1 MPPTLS
7 TPFSLHPGR
16 NPVGLLARTTA
27 IAAAVLDPL
36 LGLTT
41 LGRLYAELPGG
52 NFIEQALERLGVSID
67 VTAEQV
73 GHVPL
78 TGPAIVVANHPTGAL
93 DGLALAHALLQRRP
107 DVRLLGNHLL
117 ARVPEM
123 RDRIIA
129 VNPFDARSIE
139 NRRGLRSARAWL
151 ARGGLLVVF
160 PAGEVSN
167 TAGADGNIVD
177 ASWRRGVVRLIAW
190 TSATVVPAFVNAH
203 PSRWLRLA
211 GLIHPRLRTALLPR
225 ELLRLRNRSIG
236 LRFSTAISAKTL
248 ERLGGADARLSYL
261 RARTYALAPRQIG
274 RLYSEAVIP
283 AVDAA
288 DLRDNIGR
296 LTPAHELLRSG
307 DYSVH
312 CAPAALIP
320 SLLCEIGRL
329 RELTFRAVGEGT
341 GRAIDLDRFDR
352 YYEHLFVWNRARC
365 EVVGAYRIARTDRL
379 CAKGGVAK
387 LYTHS
392 LFALD
397 RSFVQAAG
405 PALELG
411 RSFVRA
417 EYQRDTVALLLL
429 WKGIGALVAREPR
442 YRRLFGP
449 VSISA
454 EYSSAARM
462 LMAAYLE
469 AAGGAN
475 PWRDHVRPRRS
486 VVAEPWVEALVRNA
500 VSFHE
505 LDRMIGEFEQGPGVP
520 VLLRQY
526 WKLGARVLGLTVDP
540 AFNHSLDALIM
551 VDLAEMPPGALHRYL
566 GREGAAAFRVMHR
579 LDRDDNPRRCHD
591 SHRFSSHAVCSARP
605 SALTPIRGRPASTRS
620 ITSSGCL

>member
-1 MPPTLS
+1 MPSPPTLS
-7 TPFSLHPGR
+7 TPFSLNSGR
-16 NPVGLLARTTA
+16 HTQGLLGRTTA

-41 LGRLYAELPGG
+41 LGRLYAELPGD

-67 VTAEQV
+67 ITAEQL
-73 GHVPL
+73 GHVPA
-78 TGPAIVVANHPTGAL
+78 TGSTIVVANHPTGAL

-129 VNPFDARSIE
+129 VNPFDPRSIE
-139 NRRGLRSARAWL
+139 NRRGLRAAREWL
-151 ARGGLLVVF
+151 AGGGLLVIF

-167 TAGADGNIVD
+167 TAGADGNSVD
-177 ASWRRGVVRLIAW
+177 ASWRRGVLRLIAW
-190 TSATVVPAFVNAH
+190 SSAPVVPAFVNAQ

-211 GLIHPRLRTALLPR
+211 GLVHPRLRTALLPR
-225 ELLRLRNRSIG
+225 ELLRLRNRSVG
-236 LRFSTAISAKTL
+236 VRFSPAITAKALAT
-248 ERLGGADARLSYL
+248 LGGTDAPLSYL
-261 RARTYALAPRQIG
+261 RARTYALAGGQTGQRH
-274 RLYSEAVIP
+274 SEPVTA

-288 DLRDNIGR
+288 ELRENIGR
-296 LTPAHELLRSG
+296 LTLAHELLRSG
-307 DYSVH
+307 DYSVY

-320 SLLCEIGRL
+320 SLLREIGRL
-329 RELTFRAVGEGT
+329 RELTFRAVGEGS
-341 GRAIDLDRFDR
+341 GHAIDLDRFDR
-352 YYEHLFVWNRARC
+352 DYEHLFVWNRTRS

-379 CAKGGVAK
+379 CAKGGVAA

-392 LFALD
+392 LFALEP
-397 RSFVQAAG
+397 SFIRAAG

-417 EYQRDTVALLLL
+417 EYQRDTIALLLL

-454 EYSSAARM
+454 AYSPAARM
-462 LMAAYLE
+462 LMAAYLQ
-469 AAGGAN
+469 AAGGAK
-475 PWRDHVRPRRS
+475 PWGDYVQPRRRAG
-486 VVAEPWVEALVRNA
+486 AEPWVQSLVGQTA
-500 VSFHE
+500 SFDD
-505 LDRMIGEFEQGPGVP
+505 LDRMVAELERGPGVP

-540 AFNHSLDALIM
+540 SFNHSLDALIL
-551 VDLAEMPPGALHRYL
+551 VDLAQMPPAALHRYL
-566 GREGAAAFRVMHR
+566 GRDGAAAFRVMHGV
-579 LDRDDNPRRCHD
+579 
-591 SHRFSSHAVCSARP
+591 A
-605 SALTPIRGRPASTRS
+605 
-620 ITSSGCL
+620 